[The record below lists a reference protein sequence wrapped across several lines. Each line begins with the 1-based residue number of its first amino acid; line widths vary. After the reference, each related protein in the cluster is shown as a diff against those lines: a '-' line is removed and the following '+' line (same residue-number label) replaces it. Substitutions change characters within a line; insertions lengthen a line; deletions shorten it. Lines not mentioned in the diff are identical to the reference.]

1 MYAVEMLPAE
11 HGDCLWIEWGP
22 PAAPH
27 RMLIDGGPPRTGTL
41 LRERL
46 AALPRAERR
55 FELLVVSHID
65 ADHIGGI
72 LELLRDDSLGV
83 TFGDVW
89 FNGAREIAA
98 AEGTKSVMQGEALTA
113 LLRARGAP
121 VNRAFG
127 GGPVMVGDDGSLP
140 CVTLP
145 GAMVLT
151 LLGPDRECLGR
162 LKSTWDRDCADAGIA
177 PGTGTV
183 EADRRRKSAP
193 TRRRPEKAM
202 TPAELDALVDGP
214 FVQDNAPA
222 NGSSI
227 AFLAECEGARVL
239 FPGDAWPD
247 TLMRSLER
255 WFARAGNAPV
265 ALAAFK
271 VPHHGSRNNLDWSLL
286 QRFDCPRYLV
296 STNGDLFQHP
306 DRETLAR
313 LVRYGGDRVEIVCNY
328 ASPRMVALGDAALRQ
343 AEGHTVTLPPV
354 DRPGIRVEL
363 RP

>member
-22 PAAPH
+22 SAAPY
-27 RMLIDGGPPRTGTL
+27 RMLLDGGPPRTGTL

-46 AALPRAERR
+46 AALPRGQRR

-72 LELLRDDSLGV
+72 LVLLRDDSLGV

-89 FNGAREIAA
+89 FNGAREVAA
-98 AEGTKSVMQGEALTA
+98 AEGTKSVMQGEAFTA

-162 LKSTWDRDCADAGIA
+162 LKSTWDRDPRSG
-177 PGTGTV
+177 G
-183 EADRRRKSAP
+183 
-193 TRRRPEKAM
+193 
-202 TPAELDALVDGP
+202 LVG
-214 FVQDNAPA
+214 AA
-222 NGSSI
+222 
-227 AFLAECEGARVL
+227 GARH
-239 FPGDAWPD
+239 PPAAG
-247 TLMRSLER
+247 R
-255 WFARAGNAPV
+255 WVGGRDEG
-265 ALAAFK
+265 LAS
-271 VPHHGSRNNLDWSLL
+271 H
-286 QRFDCPRYLV
+286 
-296 STNGDLFQHP
+296 
-306 DRETLAR
+306 LAR
-313 LVRYGGDRVEIVCNY
+313 RTTSSTVR
-328 ASPRMVALGDAALRQ
+328 S
-343 AEGHTVTLPPV
+343 
-354 DRPGIRVEL
+354 
-363 RP
+363 